1 MANIF
6 PPEEAD
12 WGSKEA
18 KVARFLNEYLD
29 DDFYLFLNFKY
40 LDNVKGVSREGD
52 VLVLCNEGFLVIEI
66 KENLRFYE
74 RRFLKDC
81 ECRRDKTCRDC
92 NGKGVKT
99 VQPVKQAEDS
109 LQGFLNQIS
118 SDVGLNINKVHK
130 NTGVITWGK
139 KVNLDNLTSFD
150 VSESRGFVRS
160 LGDLEVKSKNLGPT
174 LKQYIYGGDGGDRSF
189 SKKEFETIV
198 EFCSGRVEKRSYEDE
213 ITRLSQVDDEKKKVF
228 YERYIKTDIFGEDS
242 YQIIEGTSGSGK
254 TTLAKQVAEHHSRAG
269 RSVCIIYRNLGI
281 ATEVRNEFKQK
292 ELDIEVFTI
301 HPFIFEELRANEL
314 KITSN
319 NLLSKFTK
327 KFKNSRTVLDVLENL
342 KENEQNL
349 YNPLPGSFDM
359 FEFTEKEFYRSIC
372 FDALD
377 ELNGAQLIEEFDTI
391 ILDEAQT
398 FSSDQVSSI
407 SNMLSDRKPSLFLF
421 ADTFQFLD
429 FGFEETYEPPKEING
444 RRVNKQA
451 PLLENY
457 RTSNVVTNFMNV
469 MAGTKLEMNEVEGR
483 LYGPVKAKG
492 NQWLEKIEEAVT
504 ILREGFEDN
513 EIVVLSPE
521 REFIAQKF
529 EELKQTKLFGINF
542 ILDLYDK
549 SYVDQ
554 EEILFSSVRR
564 FTGRQSKAVILLL
577 PNKREL
583 EKDIFENYEELAFI
597 GAGRTQ
603 HSLYIIHSPG
613 IDKELNFHLLD
624 S

>member
-92 NGKGVKT
+92 KEGGQDCT
-99 VQPVKQAEDS
+99 TSQASRGLFTGILES
-109 LQGFLNQIS
+109 NF
-118 SDVGLNINKVHK
+118 VGCGIEYQQSAQKY
-130 NTGVITWGK
+130 WCDYMGK

-189 SKKEFETIV
+189 TKKDFETIV

-213 ITRLSQVDDEKKKVF
+213 ITRLSKVDDEKKKVF

-327 KFKNSRTVLDVLENL
+327 KFKNSRTVLDVLE
-342 KENEQNL
+342 
-349 YNPLPGSFDM
+349 
-359 FEFTEKEFYRSIC
+359 T
-372 FDALD
+372 
-377 ELNGAQLIEEFDTI
+377 
-391 ILDEAQT
+391 
-398 FSSDQVSSI
+398 
-407 SNMLSDRKPSLFLF
+407 
-421 ADTFQFLD
+421 
-429 FGFEETYEPPKEING
+429 
-444 RRVNKQA
+444 
-451 PLLENY
+451 
-457 RTSNVVTNFMNV
+457 
-469 MAGTKLEMNEVEGR
+469 
-483 LYGPVKAKG
+483 
-492 NQWLEKIEEAVT
+492 
-504 ILREGFEDN
+504 
-513 EIVVLSPE
+513 
-521 REFIAQKF
+521 
-529 EELKQTKLFGINF
+529 
-542 ILDLYDK
+542 
-549 SYVDQ
+549 
-554 EEILFSSVRR
+554 
-564 FTGRQSKAVILLL
+564 
-577 PNKREL
+577 
-583 EKDIFENYEELAFI
+583 
-597 GAGRTQ
+597 
-603 HSLYIIHSPG
+603 
-613 IDKELNFHLLD
+613 
-624 S
+624 